1 MNKAIAELTQHQ
13 TEMVLISNSHV
24 SMDMLACMQDS
35 IQTVHTEYRDS
46 VKMFQITKELGAL
59 QFNDRSVVG

>member
-13 TEMVLISNSHV
+13 MEMLFISNSHV
-24 SMDMLACMQDS
+24 SMDVFACMQDS
-35 IQTVHTEYRDS
+35 IQTEYRDS

-59 QFNDRSVVG
+59 